1 MLTDKQIAYV
11 TALANRAGFEDVNAS
26 IPVIAEAGRKLHPS
40 SNSAFLTRAWDA
52 GRRTLDS
59 LDRYECSKLIA
70 KSKRSSQVRQSLLEV
85 KGDLNEL
92 RR

>member
-40 SNSAFLTRAWDA
+40 SSSAFLTRAWDA

-59 LDRYECSKLIA
+59 LQRYECSKLIA
-70 KSKRSSQVRQSLLEV
+70 ALSGALKY
-85 KGDLNEL
+85 GNPDLRGGVTNEL